1 MKTMTTRQ
9 LFRPVLA
16 VAVLLCLG
24 AAVLLTGKF
33 RPAFARWAESRI
45 KLIDDFNDGD
55 TPNLIGGEPFQQAA
69 AGALVSPAVL
79 RIHTPSPGDMAL
91 AVAYDVPK
99 GMSAEWGTGLN
110 DLDISAA
117 KLIRFW
123 LRADHL
129 PLPDLRVEVIDGYG
143 GISAVKLPR
152 LQGTNSWQLVSI
164 PTRDFRG
171 VDFNRLNRFI
181 LRIGAPNRPVKGT
194 VDLDDLE
201 FVGPPNVFFRSLE
214 DNLYGFPHRALVNS
228 RRLLAM
234 SSDQMLRAI
243 AGDTWGY
250 FRDLVD
256 HRHHLPMNYV
266 QTKPIR
272 QVGDYA
278 STTDIAM
285 YLMAVVSAYDL
296 DLIDHESAVTRIR
309 GTLEQLAK
317 LPKWHNFFYNYYSTT
332 NLQITNQY
340 ISSVDNGWL
349 AVALIVIRQA
359 FPDLSAPASALLAP
373 MNFGEFYDPSN
384 GQMRLGYEV
393 EKGRMAPYHY
403 GLLATEARIISMV
416 AIGKGDVPED
426 HWFKVFRT
434 LPKEWTW
441 QRQVPQGEYKR
452 YLGHD
457 VFQGY
462 YTYVNDGHKVP
473 FVPSWGGSL
482 FEFLMPTLVVDE
494 RRLAAKGLGLNDEHA
509 VHIHMH
515 YALKERGF
523 PVWGLSPCA
532 TPKERHGGYSEYGVA
547 ALGAKGYKDEAIVTP
562 HVSMLALG
570 FEPDAVI
577 KNLREMIRRYQIYG
591 SYGLYDS
598 VDVDTGDVTYRYL
611 ALDQGM
617 SLIALDNYLTN
628 GAIQRRFERDPIMK
642 RMKGL
647 LQAEQFFDSDAAASP
662 TSRQ

>member
-1 MKTMTTRQ
+1 MKKVKTPRVFQ
-9 LFRPVLA
+9 PVLL

-24 AAVLLTGKF
+24 ATLLLTGKF
-33 RPAFARWAESRI
+33 RPAFKRWAESRV
-45 KLIDDFNDGD
+45 KLIDDFNNGD
-55 TPNLIGGEPFQQAA
+55 TPNLIGGEPFQEAA
-69 AGALVSPAVL
+69 AGAQISSAVL
-79 RIHTPSPGDMAL
+79 RIKTPSAGEMAL
-91 AVAYDVPK
+91 ALTYDLPK
-99 GMSAEWGTGLN
+99 GTNAAWGTGLN
-110 DLDISAA
+110 ELDISAA
-117 KLIRFW
+117 RLVRFW
-123 LRADHL
+123 LRVDQL
-129 PLPDLRVEVIDGYG
+129 PLPDLQVEIVDDSG
-143 GISAVKLPR
+143 GKAGVKLPR
-152 LQGTNSWQLVSI
+152 LQGTKNWQLVSI
-164 PTRDFRG
+164 PTRAFRG
-171 VDFNRLNRFI
+171 VDFNHLSRFL
-181 LRIGAPNRPVKGT
+181 LRVSASGRPMKGV

-201 FVGPPNVFFRSLE
+201 FAGPPNVFFRSLE

-234 SSDQMLRAI
+234 PSEPMLRAI
-243 AGDTWGY
+243 ASDTWGY

-256 HRHHLPMNYV
+256 HRHHLPMNYI
-266 QTKPIR
+266 QTKPVR
-272 QVGDYA
+272 QIGDYA

-296 DLIDHESAVTRIR
+296 DLIDHETAVTRIR

-317 LPKWHNFFYNYYSTT
+317 LPTWHHFFYNYYSTT

-359 FPDLSAPASALLAP
+359 FPELSPPANALLNP
-373 MNFGEFYDPSN
+373 MNFSEFYDPAN
-384 GQMRLGYEV
+384 GQIRLGYEV
-393 EKGRMAPYHY
+393 EKGKMAPYHY
-403 GLLATEARIISMV
+403 GLLSTEARIISVV
-416 AIGKGDVPED
+416 AIGKGDVPEE
-426 HWFKVFRT
+426 HWFKIFRT

-441 QRQVPQGEYKR
+441 QRQVPQGEYKS

-494 RRLAAKGLGLNDEHA
+494 RRIAPKGLGLNDQHA
-509 VHIHMH
+509 VRIHMH

-532 TPKERHGGYSEYGVA
+532 TPKGRHGGYSEYGVA
-547 ALGAKGYKDEAIVTP
+547 ALGSKGYKDEAIVTP
-562 HVSMLALG
+562 HVSMLAIG
-570 FEPDAVI
+570 FEPDAVV
-577 KNLREMIRRYQIYG
+577 KNLRELIRRYAIYG
-591 SYGLYDS
+591 PYGLYDS
-598 VDVDTGDVTYRYL
+598 VDVETGDVAYRYL

-617 SLIALDNYLTN
+617 SLIALNNYLTN

-642 RMKGL
+642 RVEHL
-647 LQAEQFFDSDAAASP
+647 LQIEQFFGSETVDTSP
-662 TSRQ
+662 TR